1 MRSALNKLYRWR
13 YPVAIVMT
21 GLTYLARAGL
31 QPILGELGAVVLFT
45 VAITFSALNGGFGPG
60 LLATALSLILA
71 AFAIFEPRGLL
82 ALAETANLLT
92 LGLFALVGVSISA
105 MSGALHNTRRRLE
118 GESGAPSHVISVIQD
133 ISDRKRAEDRSCAR
147 RTLSLSGASRN
158 GRRSWRRRSHR

>member
-31 QPILGELGAVVLFT
+31 QPILGELGAVGLFT

-82 ALAETANLLT
+82 ALAETVNLLT

-105 MSGALHNTRRRLE
+105 MSGASRRR
-118 GESGAPSHVISVIQD
+118 AVRRASHSF
-133 ISDRKRAEDRSCAR
+133 SAR
-147 RTLSLSGASRN
+147 RRCAARERATLSADVRTSLCRHIACGI
-158 GRRSWRRRSHR
+158 RRPGYG